1 MQRVS
6 LKRMRSEESSP
17 YILQTKMHVNEK
29 IVDSHDSNKMKQ
41 IYAKTTKMLFQAARS
56 VSNNN
61 IQPDRNKKTP
71 LHRLVVISGNGQIE
85 PAKQADEQ
93 DDEFLWVR
101 RKAKCCNRDTY
112 VQDKCVNCQNDLC
125 EECGYSCVEC
135 GKFVC
140 SPCISLF
147 GSGNVEQPLCEKCS
161 LFA

>member
-1 MQRVS
+1 
-6 LKRMRSEESSP
+6 
-17 YILQTKMHVNEK
+17 
-29 IVDSHDSNKMKQ
+29 
-41 IYAKTTKMLFQAARS
+41 MLFQAARS

-101 RKAKCCNRDTY
+101 RKAKCCSRDTY

-140 SPCISLF
+140 SPCISLLYVF
-147 GSGNVEQPLCEKCS
+147 LSIFLHYISNLEILFIITVVVEMSNNHYAKNVPCLLRS
-161 LFA
+161 DI